1 MIRSD
6 RLSDLPDHLLQ
17 QILSFLPT
25 QEAIATSLLS
35 KRWTSLWTGS
45 PTLHFDALNF
55 RSSIF
60 FVEFVEHAL
69 IFFRNSNHVQI
80 FRLRFGSSG
89 IQPDDNI
96 VNWVT
101 TVINKLKVEELDL
114 CFTSYWFSVDLSSE
128 ILNSSAM
135 RVLKLNGVTVST
147 DYSVNLPSLE
157 VLHLERVIFPEFRCL
172 VMLLT
177 GCPRL
182 EELKLNLFV
191 IFAITK
197 ATKIESLQHLVSS
210 KPSFLVRLKRF
221 CFDQF
226 KASETQ
232 YRVARFIM
240 DNAKALNTVSIICRS
255 SVNSLPN
262 NAKKV
267 IHMP

>member
-17 QILSFLPT
+17 HILSFLPT

-55 RSSIF
+55 CSSIF

-69 IFFRNSNHVQI
+69 IFFRNSNHVRI
-80 FRLRFGSSG
+80 FRLKFGSFG
-89 IQPDDNI
+89 LQPDHNI
-96 VNWVT
+96 INWIA

-114 CFTSYWFSVDLSSE
+114 SFTSYWFSVHMCSGT
-128 ILNSSAM
+128 LNSSAM

-157 VLHLERVIFPEFRCL
+157 ALHLERVIFPEFGCL

-177 GCPRL
+177 GCPCL

-191 IFAITK
+191 IFATTK
-197 ATKIESLQHLVSS
+197 AIKIESLQHLVSS

-240 DNAKALNTVSIICRS
+240 DNAKALKTVSIICRS

-267 IHMP
+267 IHVP